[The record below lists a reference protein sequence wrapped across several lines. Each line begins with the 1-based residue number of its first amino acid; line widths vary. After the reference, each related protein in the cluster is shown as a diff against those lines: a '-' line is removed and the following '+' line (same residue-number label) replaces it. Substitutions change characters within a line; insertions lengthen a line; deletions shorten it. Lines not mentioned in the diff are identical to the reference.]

1 MFKIIFIYFLLI
13 HMIGDYYL
21 QTKTLAEEK
30 IKSKGKLCQHGLIYL
45 LASCICILPVFS
57 PMMMLA
63 AILFSISHF
72 IIDCIKFTYIK
83 RYLHY
88 EYPAEKERLLYL
100 WDQFFHIACIFVVAF
115 ICAGQNFEFTVMPA
129 VENLF
134 DIIGIPFVIFLL
146 WVTALL
152 FIWKPA
158 NITIKQLL
166 CVHKPCEGEDKA
178 DNKQTGGFIGL
189 LERLI
194 ILILLSINQYS
205 AIGLVLTAKSIARYN
220 RIAEDQEFAEYYLLG
235 TLLSTVIVIGGYLV
249 II

>member
-1 MFKIIFIYFLLI
+1 MFKIVFIYFLLI

-21 QTKTLAEEK
+21 QTNTLAEEK
-30 IKSKGKLCQHGLIYL
+30 IRSKGKLYQHGLIYL
-45 LASCICILPVFS
+45 LASCICILPIYS
-57 PMMMLA
+57 PKLLLA
-63 AILFSISHF
+63 AVLFSISHF
-72 IIDCIKFTYIK
+72 IIDFIKFTYIK
-83 RYLHY
+83 RYLRY

-100 WDQFFHIACIFVVAF
+100 WDQFFHIACIFVVAY
-115 ICAGQNFEFTVMPA
+115 IWADQNFEFAVMPGM
-129 VENLF
+129 ENVF
-134 DIIGIPFVIFLL
+134 DTIGMPFESFLL
-146 WVTALL
+146 WVTAFL

-166 CVHKPCEGEDKA
+166 CVHRPCDEEDKTA
-178 DNKQTGGFIGL
+178 NKQTGGFIGL

>member
-1 MFKIIFIYFLLI
+1 MFKIVFIYFLLI

-21 QTKTLAEEK
+21 QTNTLAEEK
-30 IKSKGKLCQHGLIYL
+30 NRSKKKLCQHGLIYL
-45 LASCICILPVFS
+45 IASCVCILPVFS
-57 PMMMLA
+57 PALLLA

-72 IIDCIKFTYIK
+72 VIDLIKSAYIK
-83 RYLHY
+83 RCLNYD
-88 EYPAEKERLLYL
+88 AEKERLLYL
-100 WDQFFHIACIFVVAF
+100 WDQFFHIVCIFAIAF
-115 ICAGQNFEFTVMPA
+115 IWSAQNFEFNAMPGIEDA
-129 VENLF
+129 F
-134 DIIGIPFVIFLL
+134 KTIGIPLGSFLL

-158 NITIKQLL
+158 NITIKQML
-166 CVHKPCEGEDKA
+166 CVHRPCEGEDKTE
-178 DNKQTGGFIGL
+178 DRQTGGFIGL